1 MIKYIFTISTGRTGT
16 HYLSKLFQHIDG
28 IKSYHEPIPIMHAKA
43 MRQFLKGKTKLMEK
57 KMPEKIDAINKLSE
71 DAEVYFESNHMF
83 IKGFGW
89 YIPDYINPEE
99 IGVLVI
105 TRKKEEIVASHIKL
119 DATPLHYKG
128 WDWTITPLV
137 DHNLAEFPKE
147 FKFQKFLY
155 YLYFLQ
161 LKTIYRPWVNKL
173 FGRQEDFK
181 PEYIK
186 KYEKA
191 MLDWYIDETFKRGE
205 QYFKTYPDIKHLE
218 FDITELNDPKT
229 IEKIIKDFNLNVK
242 IKPSFYEALNKR
254 TNLDPYAKNKL
265 KIA

>member
-16 HYLSKLFQHIDG
+16 HYLSKLFNHIEG
-28 IKSYHEPIPIMHAKA
+28 CKSYHEPIPIMHSKA
-43 MRQFLKGKTKLMEK
+43 MRKFLRGNTDLMEK
-57 KMPEKIDAINKLSE
+57 KMPEKIEAIKKLSE
-71 DAEVYFESNHMF
+71 ETELYFESNHMF

-105 TRKKEEIVASHIKL
+105 TRKTEEIVASHIKL

-137 DHNLAEFPKE
+137 DNNLVELPKEYKFPKL
-147 FKFQKFLY
+147 LY
-155 YLYFLQ
+155 YNYSLQ
-161 LKTIYRPWVNKL
+161 MKTIFRPSVNKL
-173 FGRQEDFK
+173 FGRSEDYK
-181 PEYIK
+181 PGYIK
-186 KYEKA
+186 RYEKA
-191 MLDWYIDETFKRGE
+191 MLEWYIDETFKRGE
-205 QYFKTYPDIKHLE
+205 QYFKTYPEIKHLE

-254 TNLDPYAKNKL
+254 TNLDPYAKSKL

>member
-191 MLDWYIDETFKRGE
+191 MLDWYIDETFNSQCDYNPNGMF
-205 QYFKTYPDIKHLE
+205 QFL
-218 FDITELNDPKT
+218 
-229 IEKIIKDFNLNVK
+229 
-242 IKPSFYEALNKR
+242 
-254 TNLDPYAKNKL
+254 AKNETTPPDTPAPSGL
-265 KIA
+265 YEGFMGAQYGGMLWDELQECRLVC